1 MLPEKLSD
9 RLHLLQRWLPLAVM
23 AVAALYQVGPARYIH
38 DRFGDWAHYGLE
50 ILFYGTAG
58 PVFIWSTLRV
68 VRVWVEQKEK
78 AEAEVYRLNSELQQR
93 VEERTSELKQK
104 ADALESANVQLQ
116 RLDQAKSEF
125 VSLVSH
131 EFRAPL
137 TNMRGALELMEDS
150 LSTNGANYT
159 RMLRIVNSEVGRLGR
174 LVEDVLNIS
183 RIEAG
188 ELKLVCKE
196 VDVSKVIQH
205 VLDEFAARN
214 VKQELKY
221 LPGSHFPMLWADPD
235 CLHQVITNLIDNAI
249 KYSPENSQVTI
260 SMELLQENGILSVS
274 DHGPGIPREEQ
285 SRLFQKFSRLDSQ
298 DDKVTYGYGLGLY
311 LCRRLIEGMNGR
323 IWVESMPDHG
333 ATFRF
338 ALPLAGR
345 QSVVEGWRHV

>member
-23 AVAALYQVGPARYIH
+23 AIAALYQLGPARFVHEYY
-38 DRFGDWAHYGLE
+38 GMWAHFWLE
-50 ILFYGTAG
+50 IFFYGTVG
-58 PVFIWSTLRV
+58 PVFLWLTLRI
-68 VRVWVEQKEK
+68 VRVWVEQKEE

-93 VEERTSELKQK
+93 VEERTYELKQK
-104 ADALESANVQLQ
+104 ADALEAANVQLQ
-116 RLDQAKSEF
+116 QLDQAKSEF

-137 TNMRGALELMEDS
+137 TNIRGALELMEDS
-150 LSTNGANYT
+150 LNTNGADYD
-159 RMLRIVNSEVGRLGR
+159 RMLGIINSEVGRLGR

-214 VKQELKY
+214 VRRKLKY
-221 LPGSHFPMLWADPD
+221 VSGPNSPTLWADPD

-249 KYSPENSQVTI
+249 KYSPENSQVTVWL
-260 SMELLQENGILSVS
+260 ELQTEDSVLSVR
-274 DHGPGIPREEQ
+274 DHGPGIPPDEQ

-323 IWVESMPDHG
+323 IWVESTPGHG

-338 ALPLAGR
+338 TLPLAKR
-345 QSVVEGWRHV
+345 QLLFEG